1 LQFAYIASKLPRGK
15 PARYSLETN
24 FQFRSK
30 PRGIKPFG
38 GAKKNVLMNWEQLLS
53 LKRFGDV
60 NKRLRKEQDETRLG
74 FEVDYDRIIFSSEFR
89 SLQDKTQVVP
99 LSKTDFVH
107 TRLTHS
113 LEVSVV
119 GRSLGRQVGKMLLEK
134 YPHLQNIHEYQI
146 NDFGA
151 IVASAALAHDIGNP
165 PFGHSGE
172 KAIGYFFKQG
182 EGKMLQEQF
191 SEKEYQDLCD
201 FEGNANGFKILTESR
216 DGRHG
221 GLRLS
226 YATLG
231 AFMKYPKES
240 LPKKPTPHIA
250 DKKYGF
256 FQSEKAI
263 FKDVALELGLL
274 SRDKKNISFSRHP
287 LAFLVE
293 AADDICYT
301 IIDFEDGI
309 NLGLIEEDYA
319 LEYLIKLVSERINTK
334 KYNALNTKQ
343 DRVSYLRA
351 LAIGTLINEAA
362 SIFMA
367 NEDAILS
374 GHFDKALMD
383 ISSYKAQIR
392 DIIDISIK
400 NVYQSTEVLN
410 KEVAGYKILDGLLS
424 AFVKAASNAYSEHL
438 TPYDQLILKL
448 LPETVTLTNASLYD
462 NVMAICLFVSKLS
475 DTKAMEL
482 YHRLR
487 GTSI

>member
-1 LQFAYIASKLPRGK
+1 
-15 PARYSLETN
+15 
-24 FQFRSK
+24 
-30 PRGIKPFG
+30 
-38 GAKKNVLMNWEQLLS
+38 MNWEQLLS
-53 LKRFGDV
+53 LKRFGDT

-99 LSKTDFVH
+99 FSKTDFVH

-119 GRSLGRQVGKMLLEK
+119 GRSLGRQVGKLVLEK
-134 YPHLQNIHEYQI
+134 YPHLQNIHGYQI

-172 KAIGYFFKQG
+172 KAIGYYFKEG
-182 EGKMLQEQF
+182 EGQWLKKELT
-191 SEKEYQDLCD
+191 EKEYQDLCD
-201 FEGNANGFKILTESR
+201 FEGNANGFKILTER
-216 DGRHG
+216 REGREG

-240 LPKKPTPHIA
+240 LPKKPTAHIT

-256 FQSEKAI
+256 FQSEKSI
-263 FKDVALELGLL
+263 FLDVASELGLIK
-274 SRDKKNISFSRHP
+274 RDHNSISFSRHP
-287 LAFLVE
+287 MAFLVE

-319 LEYLIKLVSERINTK
+319 LEYLIKLVSARINTK
-334 KYNALNTKQ
+334 KYHSLKTKQ

-351 LAIGTLINEAA
+351 LAIGTLIKEAA
-362 SIFMA
+362 SIFMD
-367 NEDAILS
+367 NEEAILS
-374 GHFDKALMD
+374 GIFDKALLD
-383 ISSYKAQIR
+383 VSNYKAQIK

-400 NVYQSTEVLN
+400 NVYQSTEVIN
-410 KEVAGYKILDGLLS
+410 KEVAGYKVLNGLLS
-424 AFVKAASNAYSEHL
+424 VYVKAASNSYSGSLSH
-438 TPYDQLILKL
+438 YDTLVLKL
-448 LPETVTLTNASLYD
+448 LPETTILFNASLYD
-462 NVMAICLFVSKLS
+462 NVMTICLFISKLS
-475 DTKAMEL
+475 DSKAMQL
-482 YHRLR
+482 YHRLK

>member
-1 LQFAYIASKLPRGK
+1 
-15 PARYSLETN
+15 
-24 FQFRSK
+24 
-30 PRGIKPFG
+30 
-38 GAKKNVLMNWEQLLS
+38 MNWEQLLS
-53 LKRFGDV
+53 LKRFGDT

-89 SLQDKTQVVP
+89 GLQDKTQVVP

-119 GRSLGRQVGKMLLEK
+119 GRSLGRKVGQLLLK
-134 YPHLQNIHEYQI
+134 KHPHLDSVHGYKM

-151 IVASAALAHDIGNP
+151 IVAAAALAHDIGNP

-172 KAIGYFFKQG
+172 KAIGAYFKDGKGEAFKSH
-182 EGKMLQEQF
+182 LTD
-191 SEKEYQDLCD
+191 KEYQDLCD

-216 DGRHG
+216 IGRSG

-240 LPKKPTPHIA
+240 LPKKPTKHII

-256 FQSEKAI
+256 FQSEKHM
-263 FKDVALELGLL
+263 FEEVASELGLIRRSNDHL
-274 SRDKKNISFSRHP
+274 SFNRHP
-287 LAFLVE
+287 LAYLVE

-319 LEYLIKLVSERINTK
+319 LEYLIKLVKEKIITK
-334 KYNALNTKQ
+334 NYNALETTE

-351 LAIGTLINEAA
+351 LAISTLIDEAV
-362 SIFMA
+362 SIFMKY
-367 NEDAILS
+367 EEQILA
-374 GHFDKALMD
+374 GNFETALLD
-383 ISSYKAQIR
+383 LSQYKAQIK
-392 DIIDISIK
+392 DIINLSIK
-400 NVYQSTEVLN
+400 NVYRSKDVIN
-410 KEVAGYKILDGLLS
+410 KEIAGYEILNQLL
-424 AFVKAASNAYSEHL
+424 NAYGRLANNYYEDSL
-438 TPYDQLILKL
+438 SSYDKLLLNL
-448 LPETVTLTNASLYD
+448 LPEQVKLTNESLYK
-462 NVMAICLFVSKLS
+462 NLLNICLYISKLS
-475 DTKAMEL
+475 DTNAML
-482 YHRLR
+482 LHQKLK
-487 GTSI
+487 GNII

>member
-1 LQFAYIASKLPRGK
+1 
-15 PARYSLETN
+15 
-24 FQFRSK
+24 
-30 PRGIKPFG
+30 
-38 GAKKNVLMNWEQLLS
+38 MNWEQLLS
-53 LKRFGDV
+53 LKRFGDT

-89 SLQDKTQVVP
+89 GLQDKTQVIP

-119 GRSLGRQVGKMLLEK
+119 GRSLGRKVGQLLLK
-134 YPHLQNIHEYQI
+134 KHPHLESVHGYTM

-151 IVASAALAHDIGNP
+151 IVAAAALAHDIGNP

-172 KAIGYFFKQG
+172 KAIGAYFKNGKGSKFK
-182 EGKMLQEQF
+182 ELLT
-191 SEKEYQDLCD
+191 EKEYQDLCD

-216 DGRHG
+216 EGRAG

-240 LPKKPTPHIA
+240 LPKKPTNHIV

-256 FQSEKAI
+256 FQSEKEMFI
-263 FKDVALELGLL
+263 DVASELGLSKRGNDYL
-274 SRDKKNISFSRHP
+274 SFQRHP

-309 NLGLIEEDYA
+309 NLGLIEEEYA
-319 LEYLIKLVSERINTK
+319 LEYLINLVRGSIKTEN
-334 KYNALNTKQ
+334 YHALKTTE

-351 LAIGTLINEAA
+351 LAIGRLINEAA
-362 SIFMA
+362 SLFM
-367 NEDAILS
+367 EHEEAILA
-374 GHFDKALMD
+374 GKFETALLEV
-383 ISSYKAQIR
+383 SQYKAQIK
-392 DIIDISIK
+392 DIIDISVK
-400 NVYQSTEVLN
+400 NVYRSKDVLN
-410 KEVAGYKILDGLLS
+410 KEIAGYEILNQLL
-424 AFVKAASNAYSEHL
+424 NAYGEMAFNYYKGHMSN
-438 TPYDQLILKL
+438 YDNLLYNI
-448 LPETVTLTNASLYD
+448 LPETVKLKSDALYQ
-462 NVMAICLFVSKLS
+462 NLLSVCLYISKLS
-475 DTKAMEL
+475 DTNAML
-482 YHRLR
+482 LHQKLK
-487 GTSI
+487 GNIL